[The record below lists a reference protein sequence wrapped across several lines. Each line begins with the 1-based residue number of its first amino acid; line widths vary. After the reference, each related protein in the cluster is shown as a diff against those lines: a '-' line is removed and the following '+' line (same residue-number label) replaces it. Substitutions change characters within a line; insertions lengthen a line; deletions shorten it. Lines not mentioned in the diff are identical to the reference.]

1 MSDKKTIADDIL
13 EMSFEQALAALE
25 DIVNRLETG
34 DVALE
39 ESIAIYQRGN
49 QLRAHCDNK
58 LKDAQA
64 KIEKIT
70 DNGSA
75 REALDIED

>member
-64 KIEKIT
+64 KIEK
-70 DNGSA
+70 NY
-75 REALDIED
+75 R

>member
-1 MSDKKTIADDIL
+1 MSDEKTIADDIL
-13 EMSFEQALAALE
+13 DMSFEQALAALE